1 MKPGMILMCSL
12 SHGKSGEGFAKR
24 RRSYDKLCMFLGY
37 FHGNVVVRQLHPLKN
52 VADTVPLYSCVI
64 IASDI
69 SRLDETQ
76 MRNTF
81 NVNLQPMIDAVNRT
95 KVSFPEYMS

>member
-1 MKPGMILMCSL
+1 MCSL
-12 SHGKSGEGFAKR
+12 SHDKAGEGFAKR
-24 RRSYDKLCMFLGY
+24 RRSYDKQCMFLGY
-37 FHGNVVVRQLHPLKN
+37 FHGNAVVRQLHPLKN
-52 VADTVPLYSCVI
+52 VADTVPLNSCVV

-81 NVNLQPMIDAVNRT
+81 NLPPLIDAVNRT